1 MGAMFDRLTAFP
13 NLLRAAYLA
22 QRGKRRRPNV
32 STFFLNLETELVQV
46 QTALR
51 TRTYQPGPFRNF
63 VIREK
68 KPRMISAAPFRDR
81 VVHHALCQVIEPLFE
96 RRFLFDSYACRKGK
110 GTHAAVDRASSY
122 ARRYRYVLKCD
133 LAQFFPSIDHQVLLG
148 LLQRRVQDPEV
159 LWVITRIL
167 GHGGSERG
175 PVWYFPG
182 DDLLAP
188 WTRSRGLPIGN
199 QTSQFFGN
207 VYLDPLDHVVKESLR
222 CPGYVRYV
230 DDFLLFA
237 DSKAW
242 LHEAHAAVEDVC
254 ASLRVRLHA
263 RKCVVAPVSNG
274 VTFLGYRLFPGYRR
288 LDAGNVKRA
297 RRRFRRYDQE
307 VRHGMR
313 PAEQARA
320 CVQSWVA
327 HAQHANT
334 YRLCERLLADFPW
347 WQARG
352 KG

>member
-1 MGAMFDRLTAFP
+1 MDRLDKKSRMSGDVHVRF
-13 NLLRAAYLA
+13 RE
-22 QRGKRRRPNV
+22 R
-32 STFFLNLETELVQV
+32 LE
-46 QTALR
+46 
-51 TRTYQPGPFRNF
+51 G
-63 VIREK
+63 
-68 KPRMISAAPFRDR
+68 
-81 VVHHALCQVIEPLFE
+81 
-96 RRFLFDSYACRKGK
+96 RFLGA
-110 GTHAAVDRASSY
+110 
-122 ARRYRYVLKCD
+122 
-133 LAQFFPSIDHQVLLG
+133 
-148 LLQRRVQDPEV
+148 
-159 LWVITRIL
+159 TRL
-167 GHGGSERG
+167 
-175 PVWYFPG
+175 
-182 DDLLAP
+182 
-188 WTRSRGLPIGN
+188 
-199 QTSQFFGN
+199 
-207 VYLDPLDHVVKESLR
+207 
-222 CPGYVRYV
+222 
-230 DDFLLFA
+230 LLFA

-307 VRHGMR
+307 VRNGMR